1 MSSKLSEDMPHEK
14 KLVSPLLS
22 KGDSTGLENDETDE
36 EDSGFLSEEI
46 VSISTILFIRDWAT
60 IVFMVLVSLSWTRK
74 FTRTSASV
82 MPSDTW
88 SNEKKTKHRLR
99 LLDGKCTHLTIID
112 EVRSIRKW
120 MSECNSSF
128 VHRIEFN
135 HQVDGFHQIISIIMI
150 FTHSLDENAP
160 SVFHDPITKFTY
172 TRTLGLLSM
181 PSKDTV
187 VLWGYEVLLLLDL
200 AKPSSK
206 KNIYW
211 LWWNWNLL

>member
-1 MSSKLSEDMPHEK
+1 
-14 KLVSPLLS
+14 
-22 KGDSTGLENDETDE
+22 
-36 EDSGFLSEEI
+36 
-46 VSISTILFIRDWAT
+46 
-60 IVFMVLVSLSWTRK
+60 
-74 FTRTSASV
+74 
-82 MPSDTW
+82 
-88 SNEKKTKHRLR
+88 
-99 LLDGKCTHLTIID
+99 
-112 EVRSIRKW
+112 

-150 FTHSLDENAP
+150 FTLSLDENAP

-187 VLWGYEVLLLLDL
+187 VLGGYEVLLLLDL

-206 KNIYW
+206 KNIY
-211 LWWNWNLL
+211 

>member
-14 KLVSPLLS
+14 KLVAPLLS
-22 KGDSTGLENDETDE
+22 KGDSTGVENDETDE

-99 LLDGKCTHLTIID
+99 LLDGKCTHVIIID

-150 FTHSLDENAP
+150 FTLSLNENHQ
-160 SVFHDPITKFTY
+160 VFSMIP
-172 TRTLGLLSM
+172 LQSLLI
-181 PSKDTV
+181 P
-187 VLWGYEVLLLLDL
+187 G
-200 AKPSSK
+200 P
-206 KNIYW
+206 
-211 LWWNWNLL
+211 